1 MKPCAAAQ
9 VALQR
14 PNPKKNIVWRVW
26 DPYAGVDYNL
36 TLCPLQGRLQHIYH
50 GKHYARVG
58 LNPMPESTLSL
69 RQGLWI

>member
-9 VALQR
+9 DALQR

-50 GKHYARVG
+50 GQPSA
-58 LNPMPESTLSL
+58 
-69 RQGLWI
+69 